1 MESPPPWVT
10 VHYSSSSLPSIWEI
24 VALPTISTLRSL
36 WHRDLHLLQ
45 MQLCGTEPMSGACP
59 WSLQIISIFLKM
71 IALSLTF
78 SPKICLWLVK
88 KLLWLL
94 RISVQILNTFQSKE
108 KPKPNIT
115 DSDVFLSPLQL
126 EQSHVRCDCA
136 VCDYLGSKHIN
147 KVMVNLILLKKS
159 VLTYFMESIR
169 LCVEFIDSIVLWKRN
184 LAESGLFNLSL
195 TSCLQ
200 AEINANGWFRVRQRY
215 PSILTQFKNTNMLI
229 SAFSEW
235 SPISS
240 KQPIIITGFIWEVTF
255 TAMAIK
261 VLCLRTYLFHRT
273 EWIWNSYK

>member
-45 MQLCGTEPMSGACP
+45 RQLCGTEPMSGACP

-108 KPKPNIT
+108 KPKPNIMG
-115 DSDVFLSPLQL
+115 SDVFLNVHSSL
-126 EQSHVRCDCA
+126 
-136 VCDYLGSKHIN
+136 N
-147 KVMVNLILLKKS
+147 KVMLGVTVPFMIILAPSTLIKWWLIL
-159 VLTYFMESIR
+159 Y
-169 LCVEFIDSIVLWKRN
+169 
-184 LAESGLFNLSL
+184 
-195 TSCLQ
+195 
-200 AEINANGWFRVRQRY
+200 Y
-215 PSILTQFKNTNMLI
+215 
-229 SAFSEW
+229 
-235 SPISS
+235 
-240 KQPIIITGFIWEVTF
+240 
-255 TAMAIK
+255 
-261 VLCLRTYLFHRT
+261 
-273 EWIWNSYK
+273 